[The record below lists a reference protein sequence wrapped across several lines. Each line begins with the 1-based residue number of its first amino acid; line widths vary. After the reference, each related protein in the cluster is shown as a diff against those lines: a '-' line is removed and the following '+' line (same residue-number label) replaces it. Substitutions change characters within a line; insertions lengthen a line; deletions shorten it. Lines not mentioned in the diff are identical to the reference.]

1 MLKIKKKK
9 GMKKKSCETG
19 VHQLTLFLFF
29 SVKGI
34 SNLPFLIINMFI
46 SQFVFN
52 DSSYH
57 VSLHISLIDFFFPPC
72 ITVNGYLLQCFITNV
87 IFCRHSRSD
96 ALPRLLAMPY

>member
-1 MLKIKKKK
+1 
-9 GMKKKSCETG
+9 MKKKSCETG

-57 VSLHISLIDFFFPPC
+57 VSLHISLIDFFFLP
-72 ITVNGYLLQCFITNV
+72 
-87 IFCRHSRSD
+87 
-96 ALPRLLAMPY
+96 ALPLMAIYYNASSQMSFSVDIPGLMLYPDYWPCPTKCTGIIQ